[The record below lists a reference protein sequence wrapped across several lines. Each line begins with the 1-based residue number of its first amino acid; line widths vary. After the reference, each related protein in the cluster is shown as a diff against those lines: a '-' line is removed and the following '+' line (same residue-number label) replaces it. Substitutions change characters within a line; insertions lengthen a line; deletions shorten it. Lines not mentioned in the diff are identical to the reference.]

1 MIHILLVL
9 VLVVILGFCLAPKV
23 VRSTPPS
30 PGAVELYKREHAS
43 GVVVSGL
50 EITFPSDYGFDIYSD
65 GSRVEKELY
74 NVRVRILQGPE
85 RTVLKTLSPQRPN
98 QLPPGNFEPIDI
110 EPTEWYKPSQKGKR
124 AVVLLETFNYTDDE
138 NLTVEVGFRN
148 SLTGE
153 YVTTEKSFDAP
164 AHMTAF
170 DLIGRDSTL
179 SASREDADMGNF
191 YLDISENS
199 LEDCARRCRS
209 FPECAAFEHEGWSDL
224 CVLHKVGA
232 GYGEPGGAARDAY
245 VRRRIARATPTGTI
259 VSS

>member
-9 VLVVILGFCLAPKV
+9 VLVVILGFCLTPRV

-50 EITFPSDYGFDIYSD
+50 EITFPSDYGYDIYSD
-65 GSRVEKELY
+65 RSRVEKELY

-85 RTVLKTLSPQRPN
+85 KTVLKTLRPQRPN

-110 EPTEWYKPSQKGKR
+110 EPTEWYKRSQQGKK

-138 NLTVEVGFRN
+138 DLTVEVGFRN
-148 SLTGE
+148 SPTGE

-164 AHMTAF
+164 AHSTAF
-170 DLIGRDSTL
+170 DVLENTFLAPSWEDHTAGNSYLEYITDGTL
-179 SASREDADMGNF
+179 EECSK
-191 YLDISENS
+191 
-199 LEDCARRCRS
+199 RCREL
-209 FPECAAFEHEGWSDL
+209 PECAAFYRKENGE
-224 CVLHKVGA
+224 CILHRMGA
-232 GYGEPGGAARDAY
+232 SGTSASWYTQTSY
-245 VRRRIARATPTGTI
+245 VKRRIARATPIGTI
-259 VSS
+259 VPV

>member
-1 MIHILLVL
+1 MFWFTI

-50 EITFPSDYGFDIYSD
+50 EITFPSDYGYDIYSD
-65 GSRVEKELY
+65 GSRIEKELY

-85 RTVLKTLSPQRPN
+85 KTVLKTLSPQRPN

-110 EPTEWYKPSQKGKR
+110 EPTEWYKRSQQGKR
-124 AVVLLETFNYTDDE
+124 VVLLLETFNYTDDKE
-138 NLTVEVGFRN
+138 LAVEVGFRN

-164 AHMTAF
+164 AHSTAF
-170 DLIGRDSTL
+170 DVLENTFLNPSPEDHMAGINYLEYITGGTL
-179 SASREDADMGNF
+179 EECSK
-191 YLDISENS
+191 
-199 LEDCARRCRS
+199 RCREL
-209 FPECAAFEHEGWSDL
+209 PECAAFYRKENGE
-224 CVLHKVGA
+224 CALHRMGA
-232 GYGEPGGAARDAY
+232 SGATRSWFTETSY
-245 VRRRIARATPTGTI
+245 VKRRIARATPIGTI
-259 VSS
+259 VPV